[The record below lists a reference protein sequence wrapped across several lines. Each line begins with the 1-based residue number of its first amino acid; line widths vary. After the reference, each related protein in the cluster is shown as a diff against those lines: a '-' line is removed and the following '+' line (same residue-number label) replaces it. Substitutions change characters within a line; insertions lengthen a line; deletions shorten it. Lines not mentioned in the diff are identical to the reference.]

1 MSYFDLLP
9 SEICDYIYSIKSAN
23 TIIDYWYLHIQKKVL
38 LINQILYINSFNPWN
53 IRHSTLFNDAAR
65 ILSGKEDYDWWT
77 NIIIKFA
84 MSINYCPISDRIM
97 DRIHSSN
104 YTNLNIYNLS
114 ICSCIMLSHKFNI
127 YNLVNNILFIL

>member
-9 SEICDYIYSIKSAN
+9 IEICDYIYSIKSAN
-23 TIIDYWYLHIQKKVL
+23 TIIDYWYLYIQKKIL
-38 LINQILYINSFNPWN
+38 IINQILYINNFNPWN
-53 IRHSTLFNDAAR
+53 IRHSSLFNDAAN

-97 DRIHSSN
+97 DRIRNSK

-114 ICSCIMLSHKFNI
+114 ICSCIILSQKFNI
-127 YNLVNNILFIL
+127 YDRIHNILFIQ

>member
-38 LINQILYINSFNPWN
+38 IINQILYINSFNPWN
-53 IRHSTLFNDAAR
+53 IIHSTLFNDAAN

-114 ICSCIMLSHKFNI
+114 ICSCIILSQKFNI
-127 YNLVNNILFIL
+127 TDRVNNILFIQ